1 MINNVYYRQNGKLTK
16 SKVQDLEKNIG
27 RQLSAIGL
35 PVLRETFN
43 ADVKSPVMV
52 VVK

>member
-16 SKVQDLEKNIG
+16 SKVEDLQTNVAQ
-27 RQLSAIGL
+27 QLTDIGL
-35 PVLRETFN
+35 SVLRETFN